1 MSLEALRRG
10 DLAGATTLR
19 LSGLTEFPREIFG
32 LAETLEVLDLYGNPL
47 TDLPQD
53 MGRLRRL
60 RVLFCSHT
68 RISRLPPALGDCPAL
83 SQIGIRGTGLAEIP
97 GESLPASLRWL
108 TVTDNALTGLPD
120 ALGQRPRLQKLL
132 LSGNRIAQLPATLA
146 QADNLELLRLSANQL
161 DALPDWLAAL
171 PRLAWPAW
179 AGNPFDHP
187 RPIDAP
193 LISWARLAGDRPL
206 GEGASGLVRAMH
218 LTPEDRPVAVKL
230 FKGRMTSDGLPERE
244 MAATLAAGRHPFLL
258 HALGRIA
265 DHPEAV
271 EGLVLPLL
279 PEGTRALAGPPSLES
294 CSRDVYDQ
302 DQHFSAASLRAIAAG
317 IASALAH
324 LHARGLIHGD
334 LYAHNILWDGRTGP
348 VMLSDFG
355 GACFIPP
362 GENAGL
368 LQRLE
373 VRAYGILLREL
384 LDRCAESL
392 PALDALASS
401 CMQPEVGARPAMA
414 EVARSLATR

>member
-1 MSLEALRRG
+1 
-10 DLAGATTLR
+10 
-19 LSGLTEFPREIFG
+19 
-32 LAETLEVLDLYGNPL
+32 
-47 TDLPQD
+47 
-53 MGRLRRL
+53 
-60 RVLFCSHT
+60 
-68 RISRLPPALGDCPAL
+68 
-83 SQIGIRGTGLAEIP
+83 
-97 GESLPASLRWL
+97 
-108 TVTDNALTGLPD
+108 
-120 ALGQRPRLQKLL
+120 
-132 LSGNRIAQLPATLA
+132 
-146 QADNLELLRLSANQL
+146 
-161 DALPDWLAAL
+161 
-171 PRLAWPAW
+171 
-179 AGNPFDHP
+179 
-187 RPIDAP
+187 
-193 LISWARLAGDRPL
+193 
-206 GEGASGLVRAMH
+206 MH

-414 EVARSLATR
+414 EVARNLAAL